1 MLYPQGTVLG
11 PLLFS
16 LYINDIPV
24 GIDSHVSLFAD
35 DCLCYREGTI
45 LENVKVFWYPKLVC
59 TSNSRAF
66 KTKHFDIN
74 LMKIGGQIRKLW
86 VIKYEIWTAAILF
99 SS

>member
-1 MLYPQGTVLG
+1 MTYPLALIVISV
-11 PLLFS
+11 F
-16 LYINDIPV
+16 
-24 GIDSHVSLFAD
+24 FAD
-35 DCLCYREGTI
+35 DCNLLSRGYNIEKRLKCFGT
-45 LENVKVFWYPKLVC
+45 LNWYALQIQELSKI
-59 TSNSRAF
+59 